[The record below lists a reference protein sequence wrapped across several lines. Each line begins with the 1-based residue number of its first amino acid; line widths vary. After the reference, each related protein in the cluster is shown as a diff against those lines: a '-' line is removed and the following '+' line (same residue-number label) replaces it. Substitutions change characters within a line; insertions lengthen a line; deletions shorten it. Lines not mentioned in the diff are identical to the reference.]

1 MLVELRWWILK
12 LFSFEWNTV
21 LQVWLY
27 RLPMIPKKDFGRSVM
42 DCSGDLE
49 TTPTLLLPLIC
60 YHSPPSP
67 CNSRSAPHTISLTAS
82 LSWDNHILQ
91 VQGYRTKT
99 EPSINTSN
107 LFKSQ
112 NIFIYLRI
120 IKVVII
126 IMW

>member
-1 MLVELRWWILK
+1 MLVELKGEFWNWLVLSEILY
-12 LFSFEWNTV
+12 

-27 RLPMIPKKDFGRSVM
+27 RLPMIPKKDIGRNVM

-67 CNSRSAPHTISLTAS
+67 CNHRSVQHTISLTVS

-99 EPSINTSN
+99 EPCIKTSN

-112 NIFIYLRI
+112 NIFIYLRF
-120 IKVVII
+120 IKIVII